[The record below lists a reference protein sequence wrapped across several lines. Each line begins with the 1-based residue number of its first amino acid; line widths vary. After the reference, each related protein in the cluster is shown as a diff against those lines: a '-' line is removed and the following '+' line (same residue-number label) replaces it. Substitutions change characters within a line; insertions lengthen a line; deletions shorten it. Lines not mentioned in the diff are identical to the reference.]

1 MPLSFRHLRIVGFKS
16 FVEPVTVEIGAGLNG
31 IVGPNGC
38 GKSNI
43 VEALR
48 WAMGENSA
56 KSMRGGE
63 MEDVI
68 FAGTEKRPARALAE
82 VSIRI
87 ENADQSAPHPL
98 SEAPEIEIVRR
109 IETRHPGIPVIGFP
123 KGAGVHYRE
132 YAMLTGV
139 DAIGLDST
147 VPLDWAQSVLQKD
160 AVLQGN
166 LDPIFLVIGGA
177 AMEQAAKRILETLGD
192 GPFVFNL
199 GHGIRPETPIAH
211 VERLCEMIRHWRAT

>member
-1 MPLSFRHLRIVGFKS
+1 MGTEIVATRRMANAEPKRFARLIDLL
-16 FVEPVTVEIGAGLNG
+16 VEVTADYLDMQIKAGAEAVQLFDSWAGVLTDVEFARWC
-31 IVGPNGC
+31 VGP
-38 GKSNI
+38 
-43 VEALR
+43 VR
-48 WAMGENSA
+48 
-56 KSMRGGE
+56 
-63 MEDVI
+63 
-68 FAGTEKRPARALAE
+68 
-82 VSIRI
+82 
-87 ENADQSAPHPL
+87 
-98 SEAPEIEIVRR
+98 EIVRR

-177 AMEQAAKRILETLGD
+177 AMEQATRRILETLGR

-211 VERLCEMIRHWRAT
+211 VEQALRRIRG